1 MRNSLATKLLSIAM
15 MVLTPAAMLMAETGN
30 TMLYASGNV
39 ALNGQEVARS
49 ASVATGDK
57 IETAGATATAVS
69 QDGSK
74 VTVNPYSA
82 VKYEKSSV
90 SVVKGSA
97 AINTTDGMAAQA
109 AQITVTPK
117 EKTATYEIA
126 RVDNNVVISSH
137 TGALMITDAGATT
150 ELEAGASSARP
161 AEPTPAP
168 APAPQAAPSFPGSS
182 LTTRQAWI
190 IAAAVGGASVACG
203 LNCGMS
209 AAQQEPA
216 NGRAITTHQGRGMNR
231 AIQVARVAAAPVLN
245 GVSNSA
251 RLNAQGH
258 NVTVQHRNI
267 RAGR

>member
-137 TGALMITDAGATT
+137 TGALMITDAGV
-150 ELEAGASSARP
+150 
-161 AEPTPAP
+161 
-168 APAPQAAPSFPGSS
+168 
-182 LTTRQAWI
+182 TTRQAWI